1 MKKVKSFSLKE
12 QTIAKITTIGHALGI
27 SRSRLLDMEIDRR
40 LSPLMPLVERILKD
54 QVDLKRRL

>member
-27 SRSRLLDMEIDRR
+27 SRSSCLTWR
-40 LSPLMPLVERILKD
+40 
-54 QVDLKRRL
+54 